1 MVLVTAALLTAF
13 APAATAATHRHAAAH
28 HPAAPAFHQDTTRLP
43 AAVIG
48 GHTTA
53 GTAIS
58 GTSSGEIIRTIVGLA
73 VVLGVIYGLY
83 WLLRSAGR
91 ARSSRGDERMVVVAT
106 TPLAQNRALHL
117 VRAGGELILLGAS
130 EHAIT
135 PIRVYPGDDL
145 ADTIA
150 SEPDGVPALD
160 PPAPLQRGLVGL
172 VEGLR
177 RLTVR
182 A

>member
-1 MVLVTAALLTAF
+1 M
-13 APAATAATHRHAAAH
+13 
-28 HPAAPAFHQDTTRLP
+28 
-43 AAVIG
+43 IG
-48 GHTTA
+48 GRTTA
-53 GTAIS
+53 GAAIG

-135 PIRVYPGDDL
+135 PIRVYPGDEPP
-145 ADTIA
+145 AATIDG
-150 SEPDGVPALD
+150 PDGVPALE
-160 PPAPLQRGLVGL
+160 PPGAPQRGLVGL